1 MSDDA
6 HRDAR
11 ESYEAG
17 DFERSRQVSLTGLE
31 INAEDLELLRLAGK
45 ASVELAATDAV
56 GLLQKVV
63 ALDPDDPQGWH
74 DLGEALAAEGRV
86 REAADAFH
94 KAVELQPDDPPALID
109 YGHSAYAA
117 GQVREALD
125 ALERAVALRPDDTAT
140 IRSLVGIYRGAG
152 RIDDALGVAE
162 RLADADPDDVLALIE
177 VADLSL
183 ALDRLDRAAAA
194 FERIRDADDEPE
206 HEVYAI
212 HGLLQVELGREDWA
226 RAHELAE
233 EALRLDNSGRTESLL
248 GFFAAQAAAPR
259 PDHPGRVEID
269 Q

>member
-17 DFERSRQVSLTGLE
+17 DFKRSRQVSLTGLE
-31 INAEDLELLRLAGK
+31 INADDLELLRIAGK

-63 ALDPDDPQGWH
+63 ALDPDDAQGWH

-94 KAVELQPDDPPALID
+94 KAVE
-109 YGHSAYAA
+109 
-117 GQVREALD
+117 

-194 FERIRDADDEPE
+194 YERIRDADDEPE
-206 HEVYAI
+206 HEVYAL
-212 HGLLQVELGREDWA
+212 HGLLQVELRREDWA
-226 RAHELAE
+226 RAHEL
-233 EALRLDNSGRTESLL
+233 
-248 GFFAAQAAAPR
+248 
-259 PDHPGRVEID
+259 
-269 Q
+269 